1 VVSACSAVKTD
12 SNAEG
17 RCGIGGIQVGKH
29 GTDLLHG
36 TLDLLILKLLE
47 RSPMNGYSIG
57 KKIEV
62 LTDDALRIEEG
73 SLYPALYRMERRGWL
88 KATWGTSE
96 NNRKAKF
103 YQLTR
108 TGKKKL
114 AEQAENWNRFQSA
127 VGKIMEGAG

>member
-1 VVSACSAVKTD
+1 
-12 SNAEG
+12 
-17 RCGIGGIQVGKH
+17 VGKH